1 MTRPMRR
8 LVVALMLLSAC
19 GGGADPTSTTSTSLV
34 ATTTTSVSTT
44 TTEGDLRT
52 CPAAPYRLD
61 VVPITVGSDE
71 IDPTEVE
78 PDVWTSVGGSRTTFY
93 GRNDGTIAIALIR
106 GALPARDWPGEKGEV
121 MVDGTRAAVGPHPDG
136 TWVMGWYHEPA
147 ERCDLYTMVFYP
159 PWAPS
164 EVEEVI
170 ENMVRIPG

>member
-1 MTRPMRR
+1 MRR
-8 LVVALMLLSAC
+8 LVVLLLLLAAC
-19 GGGADPTSTTSTSLV
+19 GDGADPTTTTSSSLPD
-34 ATTTTSVSTT
+34 TTTTSSTPSTT
-44 TTEGDLRT
+44 AEGDVRT

-61 VVPITVGSDE
+61 FLPITVSE
-71 IDPTEVE
+71 EVDPTGVE

-93 GRNDGTIAIALIR
+93 GRNDGTIAIAVVR
-106 GALPARDWPGEKGEV
+106 GTLPARDWPGDKGEV

-147 ERCDLYTMVFYP
+147 GRCDLYTMVFYP
-159 PWAPS
+159 PWAPP